1 MTFNEYERAE
11 ELDEKQKF
19 SDNIYQDG
27 TLLLRYYKTNG
38 FTKEEAEQ
46 KLFVFFK
53 NINGKINEEFKKQ
66 FLSDIMNIWDSA
78 QIIENN
84 PVYFYKEEMDV
95 IRTIKRK
102 IERKI
107 LFALMYIQK
116 ASGQE
121 LFEAS
126 VTDINRLCIKRVD
139 SNTMYDCLHE
149 LEENGFTKYS
159 NFKGENKIQIV
170 HPLLNC
176 HYTSEP
182 VITIIDK
189 HNIMNYYWNY
199 VGEGKFAICKN
210 CGKLVPV
217 TSFHVDY
224 CEKCAKE
231 KYLEKNVKYNK
242 KRNNLK
248 TTTE

>member
-38 FTKEEAEQ
+38 FSREETEQ
-46 KLFVFFK
+46 KLSVFFR
-53 NINGKINEEFKKQ
+53 NIKGQINEEFKRQ

-95 IRTIKRK
+95 IKTIKRK

-149 LEENGFTKYS
+149 LEANGFTKYS
-159 NFKGENKIQIV
+159 NFKGENKIQII

-176 HYTSEP
+176 HYTSKP

-189 HNIMNYYWNY
+189 HNIMNYYLNY
-199 VGEGKFAICKN
+199 IGACKFIFCKG
-210 CGKLVPV
+210 CGRLVPAKNLNV
-217 TSFHVDY
+217 LY
-224 CEKCAKE
+224 CDRCSKKMF
-231 KYLEKNVKYNK
+231 LERYKRYNK
-242 KRNNLK
+242 TR
-248 TTTE
+248 

>member
-38 FTKEEAEQ
+38 FTKEEVEQ

-53 NINGKINEEFKKQ
+53 NIKGEINEEFKKQ

-95 IRTIKRK
+95 IKTIKRK

-139 SNTMYDCLHE
+139 SNTMYECLHD
-149 LEENGFTKYS
+149 LEANGFTRYS

-170 HPLLNC
+170 HPLLNYQ
-176 HYTSEP
+176 YTSKP
-182 VITIIDK
+182 VIVIVDK
-189 HNIMNYYWNY
+189 HNIMNYYLNY
-199 VGEGKFAICKN
+199 IGTGKFVFCKN
-210 CGKLVPV
+210 CGKLVPAKSNN
-217 TSFHVDY
+217 TPY
-224 CEKCAKE
+224 CQKCTRLIYLENHKRWNE
-231 KYLEKNVKYNK
+231 KYRKA
-242 KRNNLK
+242 
-248 TTTE
+248 

>member
-38 FTKEEAEQ
+38 FSREETEQ
-46 KLFVFFK
+46 KLSVFFK
-53 NINGKINEEFKKQ
+53 NIKGQINEEFKRQ

-78 QIIENN
+78 QIIENT
-84 PVYFYKEEMDV
+84 PVYFYKEEMD
-95 IRTIKRK
+95 IIKTIKRK

-139 SNTMYDCLHE
+139 SNTMYECLHD
-149 LEENGFTKYS
+149 LEANGFTRYS
-159 NFKGENKIQIV
+159 NFKGKNKIQIA
-170 HPLLNC
+170 HPLLDC
-176 HYTSEP
+176 TYTSEP
-182 VITIIDK
+182 VITIVDK
-189 HNIMNYYWNY
+189 HNIMNYYLNY
-199 VGEGKFAICKN
+199 IGVGRFIFCKN
-210 CGKLVPV
+210 CGKLVPAKSNN
-217 TSFHVDY
+217 THY
-224 CEKCAKE
+224 CDKCSRIAYLESHKRRNE
-231 KYLEKNVKYNK
+231 KYRKV
-242 KRNNLK
+242 
-248 TTTE
+248 